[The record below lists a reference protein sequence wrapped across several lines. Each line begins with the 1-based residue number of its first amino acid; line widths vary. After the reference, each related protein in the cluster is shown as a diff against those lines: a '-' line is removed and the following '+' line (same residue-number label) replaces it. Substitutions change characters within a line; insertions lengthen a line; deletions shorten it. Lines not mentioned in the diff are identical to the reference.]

1 MGKFNI
7 LLDLILKSKKKKNQ
21 KWMDVQLSNVG
32 PDIWSHIMLV
42 VSVTVVLMS

>member
-7 LLDLILKSKKKKNQ
+7 LLDLILKSKKKKQ

-32 PDIWSHIMLV
+32 ADIWSHIMLV

>member
-7 LLDLILKSKKKKNQ
+7 LLDLILKSQKKKG
-21 KWMDVQLSNVG
+21 MDVQLSNVG